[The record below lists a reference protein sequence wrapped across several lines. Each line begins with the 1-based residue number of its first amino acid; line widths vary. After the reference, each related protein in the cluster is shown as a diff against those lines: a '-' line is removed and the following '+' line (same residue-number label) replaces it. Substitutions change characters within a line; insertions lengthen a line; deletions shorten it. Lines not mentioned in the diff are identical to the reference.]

1 MAHCA
6 QVMIP
11 ISFKVIVD
19 ISKSWISLAIQWD
32 IGRDTRVTGSPPLG
46 EQKLFSVSYKF
57 NRVCLGGGGVD
68 CCF

>member
-46 EQKLFSVSYKF
+46 SRNCSVF
-57 NRVCLGGGGVD
+57 PTNLTECAWEGGG
-68 CCF
+68 